1 MVKSYL
7 MDRIQIPDYQAE
19 VDAAFAQGNIGK
31 AERAATSAEFSELM
45 KNALQILKASQE
57 MQIHELVEAIKGMSQ
72 EKQNIY
78 DYLDLFVMW
87 FRDVLLFKATREI
100 DNLVFKQE
108 INYVKERAQKSSY
121 EGLERIIEAIHTA
134 ENRLRANVNF
144 DTTMELLF
152 LTIREN

>member
-1 MVKSYL
+1 
-7 MDRIQIPDYQAE
+7 
-19 VDAAFAQGNIGK
+19 
-31 AERAATSAEFSELM
+31 M